1 MFCVLIYNS
10 YLSTENDQR
19 LTLSFKILGM
29 NYTTDD
35 LDILGYRE
43 SVVLPKVRAVSK

>member
-1 MFCVLIYNS
+1 
-10 YLSTENDQR
+10 
-19 LTLSFKILGM
+19 M

>member
-1 MFCVLIYNS
+1 MTKVKRYHLKFA
-10 YLSTENDQR
+10 
-19 LTLSFKILGM
+19 GM